1 MNSSICTSLVSIA
14 SIFRWRIERYN
25 PLKSPSKDGGNGDM
39 YGKMGGN
46 GHVLVHKG
54 RKMRCQGRKMRCKRS
69 KMLVYRS
76 QKGMYGSHFAMFM
89 EQKKTVLKH
98 PASKRSFL
106 LRGVLTS
113 LQPSV
118 LLPLVRHSLSYL
130 CQCD

>member
-1 MNSSICTSLVSIA
+1 METCMAKWEAIVPFWFIKLAKCDTKVTKCDVCKTILLV
-14 SIFRWRIERYN
+14 R
-25 PLKSPSKDGGNGDM
+25 
-39 YGKMGGN
+39 
-46 GHVLVHKG
+46 
-54 RKMRCQGRKMRCKRS
+54 GRKMRCKRS

-130 CQCD
+130 CQCG